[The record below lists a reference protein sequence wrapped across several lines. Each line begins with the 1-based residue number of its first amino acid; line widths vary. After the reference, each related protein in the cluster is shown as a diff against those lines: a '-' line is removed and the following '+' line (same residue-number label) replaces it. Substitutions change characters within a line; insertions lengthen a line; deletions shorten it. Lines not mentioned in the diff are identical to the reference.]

1 MKKAI
6 VLLSGGIDS
15 ATTLYAA
22 KSRGYKCACL
32 IFDYGQ
38 KNKRE
43 IASAKNIAKQAKC
56 SFQVVKF
63 KLPWGGSSL
72 LDRELAVPLR
82 QRLTAGQ
89 IPTTYVPAR
98 NTIFLSFGLSFAEA
112 KKAEAI
118 FIGAHI
124 QDYSGYPDCRPAYF
138 HAFRKTANFG
148 TKTGVRGKRIKIFTP
163 LLHKTKSEIIKIGLK
178 LKVPYKLTRSCYK
191 GAGRPCGRCDS
202 CLFRA
207 KGFAEAGISDP
218 GYGKS

>member
-1 MKKAI
+1 MKKAV

-15 ATTLYAA
+15 ATTLYVA

-43 IASAKNIAKQAKC
+43 VESAKNVAKKIGC
-56 SFQVVKF
+56 DFHVVKF

-72 LDRELAVPLR
+72 LDEKLPIP
-82 QRLTAGQ
+82 QNKKLTTKQ

-98 NTIFLSFGLSFAEA
+98 NTIFLSFAISFAEA
-112 KKAEAI
+112 KKAEAV

-138 HAFRKTANFG
+138 HAFRKVVRLG
-148 TKTGVRGKRIKIFTP
+148 TKRNLTGKKIKIVTP
-163 LLHKTKSEIIKIGLK
+163 LLNKSKSEIIKIGLR
-178 LKVPYKLTRSCYK
+178 LGVPYKLTRSCYK
-191 GAGRPCGRCDS
+191 GARRPCGRCDS

-207 KGFAEAGISDP
+207 RGFAEAGISDP